1 MREQMKIEFYNI
13 ETGEVLEDV
22 ETIDEYFVMN
32 NEVYSDNGA
41 TSGSMVTIAYFDM
54 FIKRRPDIGWRV
66 AGDES

>member
-1 MREQMKIEFYNI
+1 MKIEFYNI
-13 ETGEVLEDV
+13 ETGEVLEDT

-41 TSGSMVTIAYFDM
+41 TSGAMVTIAYFDM

-66 AGDES
+66 PEQAKGW